1 MKILF
6 WGLTIVFCAFI
17 LHLIWWKIK
26 IPQRQTKALLKIF
39 FGTFIFWLFTLQSL
53 QVANAQLPPFFLINW
68 PEYFH
73 ISLMVVALSLSYI
86 SFYTALEVDSPTL
99 VMILKI
105 EETGL
110 EGMDKN
116 LFENILN
123 DDLLVKPRVKD
134 LIRDKMAFW
143 EEDRIKITTKGKR
156 LVWALQFH
164 RKIIGV
170 TEIGG

>member
-1 MKILF
+1 MSF
-6 WGLTIVFCAFI
+6 TSI
-17 LHLIWWKIK
+17 LHFVLSRHKVK
-26 IPQRQTKALLKIF
+26 VKF
-39 FGTFIFWLFTLQSL
+39 F
-53 QVANAQLPPFFLINW
+53 
-68 PEYFH
+68 
-73 ISLMVVALSLSYI
+73 M
-86 SFYTALEVDSPTL
+86 
-99 VMILKI
+99 
-105 EETGL
+105 
-110 EGMDKN
+110 

-143 EEDRIKITTKGKR
+143 EEDRIKITPKGKR